1 MKSPMAS
8 KLRMILLGLGLLYI
22 QPALSADEYEDP
34 WEDFNR
40 KVFAFNDVAD
50 RYFLKPA
57 TQVYRYVA
65 PKFVERGIS
74 NVFSNVMEVPS
85 ALNGLLQG
93 KPRSAGKDTGRFLIN
108 STLGVVGWWDVAKE
122 MGLEGG
128 EQEDFGQTLSVWGF
142 SEGPYLVL
150 PFLGAST
157 VRDAVA
163 LPIDYVTDPLL
174 QIEHTRTRNTTLALY
189 YLDRR
194 SELMELEKHLTG
206 DRYLFIRDAYLQRRE
221 YLINDGEVED
231 EFGSDFGDYED
242 F

>member
-1 MKSPMAS
+1 MNSSMAS
-8 KLRMILLGLGLLYI
+8 KLRMIVLGLGLLCI
-22 QPALSADEYEDP
+22 HPSLAADEYEDP

-40 KVFAFNDVAD
+40 KVFAFNDFAD

-57 TQVYRYVA
+57 TQAYRYVA
-65 PKFVERGIS
+65 PEFVERGVS

-93 KPRSAGKDTGRFLIN
+93 KPASAGKDTGRFLIN
-108 STLGVVGWWDVAKE
+108 STLGVVGWWDIASK

-150 PFLGAST
+150 PFLGSST

-163 LPIDYVTDPLL
+163 LPVDYMTDPLM
-174 QIEHTRTRNTTLALY
+174 QVDHTRTRNTVLAFR

-194 SELMELEKHLTG
+194 SELLDLERHLTG

-221 YLINDGEVED
+221 YLINDGVVED
-231 EFGSDFGDYED
+231 EFGSDF
-242 F
+242 